1 MTLVNVGLKSL
12 DGIKLPRLRTCNV
25 ENNAIADL
33 KSVVAFVASCSLL
46 ESLNLQG
53 NPCATKPR
61 ARERLAAAAPHR
73 LLRTIDGSLVTPSEI
88 IAGLD
93 EFGDKR
99 QVGIIFVHKYSNC

>member
-73 LLRTIDGSLVTPSEI
+73 KEAFLACQMCIDLIKLEVPIWKKEVAKDGSEWIGERP
-88 IAGLD
+88 
-93 EFGDKR
+93 
-99 QVGIIFVHKYSNC
+99 